1 MDKEDYLMVKSRGHM
16 SFMNKQG
23 EMDSKCCPL
32 CIHFKVEYLKE
43 YAQRIH
49 DLHYKAFP
57 FS

>member
-1 MDKEDYLMVKSRGHM
+1 MDKEDYLTVKSRGHM
-16 SFMNKQG
+16 GFMNKQG

-49 DLHYKAFP
+49 DLH
-57 FS
+57 